1 MKRSSPTSNLDEI
14 PSKRSAKIIAD
25 KLIDED
31 VDSGIDSFSEEEGD
45 SDDGEG
51 YPEME
56 VPQWVQDRLLENPT
70 HIDKAT
76 FQSVVREI
84 AQDMKNDIRFKGIAI
99 LGVQVAAEA
108 YLMEVFREAGFQRLR
123 SDNEDRR
130 TMYESAMEMAA
141 ASILN
146 DYFH

>member
-1 MKRSSPTSNLDEI
+1 MERASPTSKVDEI
-14 PSKRSAKIIAD
+14 PSKRSANIIAD

-51 YPEME
+51 YPETE

-130 TMYESAMEMAA
+130 TIYESAMEMAA

-146 DYFH
+146 DYLN